1 MEHINRHSQ
10 DFLIHARLV
19 HQDTGSVNPAYDCI
33 DLCHGE
39 EVSGGFLEPIGQAS
53 HVFHFAKE
61 ALDDISLGIEIGIVR
76 DWRTLV
82 VFREDYGDLLPDL
95 AAAVGF
101 VRDDG
106 QRRCFPVEEDI
117 HHLSIVDLTA

>member
-1 MEHINRHSQ
+1 MDSI
-10 DFLIHARLV
+10 D
-19 HQDTGSVNPAYDCI
+19 PASDCE
-33 DLCHGE
+33 DLYHGE
-39 EVSGGFLEPIGQAS
+39 EVSGGFLEPGRQS
-53 HVFHFAKE
+53 PHVFHFAEE

-82 VFREDYGDLLPDL
+82 AFRGDDGDCGFVGDLLPDL
-95 AAAVGF
+95 AAAIGF

-117 HHLSIVDLTA
+117 HHLAIVDLTA